1 MLTAETIDRI
11 IRFDGRGLPVTSFY
25 TPVAAGPGSAK
36 DLHAR
41 VSSLVD
47 EITALAK
54 DHSLGHD
61 ARESVRGDIERIRE
75 ASREERWKPGGIAIF
90 SCSGRD
96 LFEEV
101 PLPRE
106 VRDAIV
112 VAETP
117 YVRPMLAVLDEY
129 HRACIVVV
137 DKASARLW
145 EFYQDE
151 LSEVSSVHDRALR
164 KANYAGGLRV
174 LRKTNNA
181 AGLAEDRVRDKADEL
196 SKRHYR
202 NVAQV
207 LADMFRSGRFDLLI
221 IGGHDYEV
229 PAFVN
234 FLPRELKSRVAGTF
248 SIDPSTEPIAE
259 IRAQAAAI
267 LQHYERDEESQLV
280 TDVFEKL
287 ATGGLAA
294 AGLPDC
300 LWAGSVAAVQ
310 TLLVREGATA
320 PGVVCDQSGWL
331 ALSGD
336 TCPLC
341 GNPTRHTE
349 DVIDE
354 LAEDVIAESGSVR
367 HIEADDRLS
376 EQLVAAEL
384 RFPLPP
390 PPPDGG

>member
-112 VAETP
+112 VDETP

-267 LQHYERDEESQLV
+267 LQRYERDEESQLV

-341 GNPTRHTE
+341 GNPTRHTD

-354 LAEDVIAESGSVR
+354 LAEDVIEESGSVR

-376 EQLVAAEL
+376 ELLVAAEL